1 MSYQKF
7 TGIMPALV
15 TPLTSDEKINVEVL
29 EKLINHL
36 IDQKADGFYIGGA
49 TGEGLAIRPSE
60 RRILAEESIRIL
72 NGRKPS
78 IIQIASTDYNEAL
91 ELAKHAEFVGADAIS
106 ATPPLFFAY
115 DEDDIYNYYKGL
127 ANAVHIPLIIYYNPA
142 AGFTVNAK
150 FAARAFEV
158 DNITGIKWTSSDYF
172 QMMLLKDMTH
182 GEMNI
187 INGPDEMLLMG
198 LNAGADGGIGT
209 TYNFMIDVI
218 RGVWD
223 NFRAGNIEK
232 AREYQIRAAKIIY
245 PLLNYKVIPATKVIL
260 EKMGFDVGYP
270 SYPMKH
276 YTNEQKQEILAVM
289 RLAGLG
295 I

>member
-1 MSYQKF
+1 MSYRKF
-7 TGIMPALV
+7 TGIMPALI
-15 TPLTSDEKINVEVL
+15 TPLTEDERINVEVL
-29 EKLINHL
+29 DKLLNYL
-36 IDQKADGFYIGGA
+36 IDKKADGFYIGGA
-49 TGEGLAIRPSE
+49 TGEGLALRPEE
-60 RRILAEESIRIL
+60 RRVLAEESIRIIG
-72 NGRKPS
+72 GRVPS
-78 IIQIASTDYNEAL
+78 IVQIASTDYNQAI
-91 ELAKHAEFVGADAIS
+91 ELAKHAEAAGADAIS

-115 DEDDIYNYYKGL
+115 DEDDIFNYYKGL
-127 ANAVHIPLIIYYNPA
+127 AEAVHIPLIIYYNPA

-150 FAARAFEV
+150 FAARAFQV

-182 GEMNI
+182 GEMNV

-209 TYNFMIDVI
+209 TYNFMMDII

-223 NFRAGNIEK
+223 NFHAGNIEK
-232 AREYQIRAAKIIY
+232 AREYQLRAAKIIY
-245 PLLNYKVIPATKVIL
+245 PLLQYKGIPTAKVIMEA
-260 EKMGFDVGYP
+260 MGFDVGYP

-276 YTNEQKQEILAVM
+276 YTAEQKQEVLSAM
-289 RLAGLG
+289 RAAGLE